1 MTYAPDILYVFSLD
15 HPTVERFFLT
25 LLSFK
30 KYKKLFFGSQKAKK
44 PLQRPLVIKSRDR
57 DLIHYVV
64 PKTHQHILFPSESSF
79 GGRG

>member
-1 MTYAPDILYVFSLD
+1 MTYAPDISYVFSLD

-57 DLIHYVV
+57 DLIV